1 MKQINRQLFFV
12 FLFFCFSDCKSQTI
26 IQSSGNVTS
35 NSTVT
40 IPERDYDAE
49 MGYAIVTN
57 KFDRVKKLIENDAE
71 KIDIPNAIRDSYECD
86 NPPILRYLL
95 SYDKNVVIT
104 DSVTYIVRSQ
114 RAYFDCHKLML
125 KYEPSFKEEIS
136 TYDFIE
142 TRLKFYLRAVQLNDY
157 SALELIDFT
166 DEALEHDS
174 CEGETGLTIAVRENN
189 IKMVKYLLSRGVN
202 KEKREFPDC
211 FDDAQEGQNA
221 YEIAVDLGFNEI
233 IELLK

>member
-40 IPERDYDAE
+40 IPKRDYKE
-49 MGYAIVTN
+49 EIRYAIIAN
-57 KFDRVKKLIENDAE
+57 KFDRVKKLIENDADS
-71 KIDIPNAIRDSYECD
+71 IDFDYAIRYSYECD

-95 SYDKNVVIT
+95 SHGKKIAIN
-104 DSVTYIVRSQ
+104 DSVVEVDDYD
-114 RAYFDCHKLML
+114 ADFDCHKLML
-125 KYEPSFKEEIS
+125 KYEPSFREEIS
-136 TYDFIE
+136 TYEFIE
-142 TRLKFYLRAVQLNDY
+142 TRLWFYLRAVQLNDY

-166 DEALEHDS
+166 DEALEHNS
-174 CEGETGLTIAVRENN
+174 CEGETGLTIAVKEND
-189 IKMVKYLLSRGVN
+189 IEMVKYLLSRGVN
-202 KEKREFPDC
+202 KEKREFPAC

-233 IELLK
+233 VELLK